1 MMKKVFFNNGV
12 KYIYEYRSG
21 NITSFC
27 IGFNSGALV
36 EGENQIGMAH
46 AVEHM
51 LFKGTINRSEYEI
64 NKLCDEI
71 FGFNNAMTNY
81 PYVIYYGTSL
91 SQDFE
96 IAFELYSD
104 VVLHPIFPEDGF
116 KEEIDIIKEELKE
129 WKDDFSQLCEDELF
143 YNAFSKRRI
152 KELIIGN
159 EKSISDFT
167 LDKLQGFYNKNYVPE
182 NCVITVVSSL
192 PFEAVEKVVSSQFNN
207 WNPAFKKVIQ
217 NIDYEANKTGLFLN
231 KNSGAKGAKIQFIF
245 SIDKLSTR
253 ELKVLSIFN
262 AAFGEG
268 TSSLLFDEVRTK
280 KGLAYE
286 VFSSIKNEYGIKLFS
301 IFVGTSYENIQRT
314 IDTINFAIDKAKTSL
329 GLDKAQIE
337 KLSKSLRLRKELKLE
352 KSIELCKALTTYEIM
367 YDSCELLFEENND
380 LENINE
386 EEIMAVVKKV
396 LRNPTIQIISG

>member
-1 MMKKVFFNNGV
+1 MEKVLLKNGV
-12 KYIYEYRSG
+12 KFIYEYRAG

-27 IGFNSGALV
+27 IGLNSGALA

-51 LFKGTINRSEYEI
+51 LFKGTVNRSEIEI
-64 NKLCDEI
+64 NKLCDEV

-81 PYVIYYGTSL
+81 PYAIYYGTSL

-96 IAFELYSD
+96 LAFELYSD

-116 KEEIDIIKEELKE
+116 REEINIIKEELKE
-129 WKDDFSQLCEDELF
+129 WKDDLSQLCEDELF

-159 EKSISDFT
+159 EKSISNFT
-167 LDKLQGFYNKNYVPE
+167 LDELHDFYNRNYVPE

-192 PFEAVEKVVSSQFNN
+192 PYEVVEKTVNKYFES
-207 WNPAFKKVIQ
+207 WNPEFKKDID
-217 NIDYEANKTGLFLN
+217 NIEYELN
-231 KNSGAKGAKIQFIF
+231 KPGIFTSKNTGAKGAKIQYIF
-245 SIDKLSTR
+245 PIDMLSTR
-253 ELKVLSIFN
+253 ELKALNLFN

-268 TSSLLFDEVRTK
+268 TSCLLFDEVRTK

-301 IFVGTSYENIQRT
+301 IFVGTSYDNIQRT
-314 IDTINFAIDKAKTSL
+314 IDTINYAIDKAKTSL

-337 KLSKSLRLRKELKLE
+337 KLAKSLRLRKELKLE
-352 KSIELCKALTTYEIM
+352 KSIEFCKALTTYEIM
-367 YDSCELLFEENND
+367 YDCCELLFEENND
-380 LENINE
+380 LEEINE
-386 EEIMAVVKKV
+386 EEIMSVVKKV
-396 LRNPTIQIISG
+396 LMNPTIQIV